1 MNQLTLKA
9 LSLNCTSSKSR
20 KTMFYQIFLKGFQ
33 LFVIVFMIYIFHQ
46 CISRYC
52 EQADNSTVDYQWYHQ
67 HEKDIYPTISAC
79 FSGSSVVF
87 SEEKMKLLDSSLNA
101 KLYSQF
107 LEGKYWDDKMSEI
120 EYDQVSILLLDHLDL
135 IRIVKQDGTSEEW
148 MNNKM
153 LSMKDE

>member
-1 MNQLTLKA
+1 
-9 LSLNCTSSKSR
+9 
-20 KTMFYQIFLKGFQ
+20 
-33 LFVIVFMIYIFHQ
+33 MIYIFYQ

-87 SEEKMKLLDSSLNA
+87 SEEKIKLLDSSLDG
-101 KLYSQF
+101 KLYTKF

-120 EYDQVSILLLDHLDL
+120 EYDKVSIMLLDYLDL
-135 IRIVKQDGTSEEW
+135 IRIVLQDGTTEEW
-148 MNNKM
+148 LNNKM